1 MYYDLFQEKKIF
13 LDLKLMNHM
22 IVIADESALKRIFNN
37 LVSNIV
43 KYGKSK
49 AQIKSYSKDNY
60 IIFTFKNDT
69 NENTSASLPIASSIN
84 VVYIFSSVANKSSA
98 FILSSCCIT

>member
-1 MYYDLFQEKKIF
+1 
-13 LDLKLMNHM
+13 MNHM

-69 NENTSASLPIASSIN
+69 NDINDETLISYLINSIRYRI
-84 VVYIFSSVANKSSA
+84 VEQRKVQG
-98 FILSSCCIT
+98 

>member
-69 NENTSASLPIASSIN
+69 NDINDETLISYLINSIRYRI
-84 VVYIFSSVANKSSA
+84 VEQRKVQG
-98 FILSSCCIT
+98 

>member
-43 KYGKSK
+43 K
-49 AQIKSYSKDNY
+49 
-60 IIFTFKNDT
+60 
-69 NENTSASLPIASSIN
+69 
-84 VVYIFSSVANKSSA
+84 
-98 FILSSCCIT
+98 